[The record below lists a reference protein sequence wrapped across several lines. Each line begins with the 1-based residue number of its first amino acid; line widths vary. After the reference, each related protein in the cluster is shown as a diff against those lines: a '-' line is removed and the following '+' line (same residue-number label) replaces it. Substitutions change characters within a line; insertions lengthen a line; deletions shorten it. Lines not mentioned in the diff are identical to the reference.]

1 MSANNLTDP
10 DESSLASQI
19 MGLKKVAAANR
30 VTGAKSVN
38 KTAKKGNAGDKG
50 METQVIIP
58 GENHQNMM
66 VSRSSSHGRLPSSQQ
81 PR

>member
-38 KTAKKGNAGDKG
+38 KTAKKGNGGDKG
-50 METQVIIP
+50 LETQVIIP
-58 GENHQNMM
+58 GDNHQNMM